1 MQYLLVKHRVKDF
14 DRWYSVFRS
23 HEEAQREAGL
33 KDLQLFRDVAD
44 PNVVV
49 VLFRVDDLD
58 KVKAFTES
66 PESYEA
72 KEESGV
78 IGEPE
83 ALWLNKI

>member
-1 MQYLLVKHRVKDF
+1 MQYLLVRHKVADF

-23 HEEAQREAGL
+23 HAEAQQEAGL
-33 KDLQLFRDVAD
+33 KDLQLFRDAAD
-44 PNVVV
+44 PNDVV

-58 KVKAFTES
+58 EVKAFTES

-83 ALWLNKI
+83 VLWLNKI